1 MTKEQMI
8 AAAVAVVVLAW
19 PKLVALAAKVKER
32 AVAPPS
38 PAVPTGVTFEA
49 AIHNLAA
56 VRARLLASS
65 LLDET
70 AKKAIDTLTLQL
82 VAGSDK

>member
-1 MTKEQMI
+1 MTREQII
-8 AAAVAVVVLAW
+8 AGVVAVVVLLW
-19 PKLVALAAKVKER
+19 PKLVEWAGRLKARVPGR
-32 AVAPPS
+32 MPAPE
-38 PAVPTGVTFEA
+38 AEVTFEA

-56 VRARLLASS
+56 VRSRLLASA
-65 LLDET
+65 LLDES